1 MAASVRIATLR
12 LPLIVLTASKPE
24 HVQRNRAT
32 PRRRTDGLRAT
43 AKLQLDR
50 KVHDSN
56 SCSSEDRSLSSRRLT
71 VVVRTVLS
79 VHGV

>member
-24 HVQRNRAT
+24 HVQKNRAT

-56 SCSSEDRSLSSRRLT
+56 TCPLSAMFPNEAHLT
-71 VVVRTVLS
+71 LIVMFRILMLC
-79 VHGV
+79 H